1 MEKKYAGINKKK
13 VKIWFWAYAFIAP
26 TTILILLLNIWPI
39 IQTSWYSLNE
49 LKGMAAPKW
58 VGFDNYVKAFHDKEL
73 LKSLLNTVIYAVV
86 AVPAGVAL
94 SLMVAV
100 FLNIKIKGKGF
111 FRTLYFI
118 PVVSAPAAIAMVWR
132 WLYNSQYG
140 LINYT
145 LSLVGVKGPNWLGNS
160 HFILSAV
167 IIVGIW
173 SMVGYNMIILLAGLQ
188 DIPKTFYEAAEIDGA
203 GSFRK
208 FKNITLPLVSPTL
221 FFVTLTTFI
230 SSFQVFDHIFMMVGQ
245 SNPAEK
251 AAQSVVYMY
260 YQYTFVNYNKGYGST
275 IATILL
281 AIILIITFIQ
291 MKLQK
296 KWVFYR

>member
-1 MEKKYAGINKKK
+1 MKAGNTRIAKKK
-13 VKIWFWAYAFIAP
+13 AKIWVWAYALIAP
-26 TTILILLLNIWPI
+26 TIILILLLNIWPI
-39 IQTSWYSLNE
+39 IQTTWYSFNE

-58 VGFDNYVKAFHDKEL
+58 IGLANYQKAFQDKEL
-73 LKSLLNTVIYAVV
+73 LKSILNTIIYAVV
-86 AVPAGVAL
+86 SVPVGVAL

-100 FLNIKIKGKGF
+100 FLNVKIRGKGL

-132 WLYNSQYG
+132 WLYNSEYG
-140 LINYT
+140 LINYV
-145 LSLVGVKGPNWLGNS
+145 LSLIGVHGPNWLGNS
-160 HFILSAV
+160 KYILSAV

-173 SMVGYNMIILLAGLQ
+173 SMIGYNMIILLAGLQ

-203 GSFRK
+203 GPFCKFR
-208 FKNITLPLVSPTL
+208 NITLPLVSPTL

-230 SSFQVFDHIFMMVGQ
+230 SSFQVFDHIYMMVGQ

-251 AAQSVVYMY
+251 SVQSVVYMY

-281 AIILIITFIQ
+281 IIILMITFIQ

>member
-13 VKIWFWAYAFIAP
+13 VKIWVWAYVFVAP
-26 TTILILLLNIWPI
+26 TIILILLLNIWPI
-39 IQTSWYSLNE
+39 IQTSWYSFNE
-49 LKGMAAPKW
+49 LKGMAAPRW
-58 VGFDNYVKAFHDKEL
+58 IGFDNYLKAFHDKEL
-73 LKSLLNTVIYAVV
+73 LKSLLNTFLYAVV
-86 AVPAGVAL
+86 AVPVGVAL
-94 SLMVAV
+94 SLMTAV
-100 FLNIKIKGKGF
+100 FLNVKIRGKGF

-132 WLYNSQYG
+132 WLYNSEYG

-145 LSLVGVKGPNWLGNS
+145 LSLFGIKGPNWLGSS

-203 GSFRK
+203 GSFCK
-208 FKNITLPLVSPTL
+208 FRNITLPLVSPTL

-260 YQYTFVNYNKGYGST
+260 YRYTFVNYNKGYGST

-281 AIILIITFIQ
+281 IIILIITFIQ